1 MELLKM
7 LSANEL
13 FAQIIN
19 FLILL
24 FLLRI
29 FFWKRILKLLDSR
42 RERISSEFRKIEDT
56 KKEVEGLKSSY
67 QAELANIGETT
78 RQKIGEAVEEGKK
91 IADGIRKDAE
101 GQAQK
106 IMETARQDIKHEMAK
121 AKEEIKGQIVDLT
134 IKATENLISEKLNAA
149 GDKKLVE
156 DFINQVDKVE

>member
-1 MELLKM
+1 M

-29 FFWKRILKLLDSR
+29 FFWKRILKLLDNR
-42 RERISSEFRKIEDT
+42 KERIAAEFKKIEDT
-56 KKEVEGLKSSY
+56 QREVEGLKSSY
-67 QAELANIGETT
+67 QAELANID
-78 RQKIGEAVEEGKK
+78 QKAREKIAQAVEEGKI

-101 GQAQK
+101 IEAQK
-106 IMETARQDIKHEMAK
+106 AVDSARLEIKQEMSK

-134 IKATENLISEKLNAA
+134 IKATENLIGEKLQAED
-149 GDKKLVE
+149 DKKLVE
-156 DFINQVDKVE
+156 DFLNQVDKIE

>member
-1 MELLKM
+1 MELFKL
-7 LSANEL
+7 LSTSEI
-13 FAQIIN
+13 FAQVVN

-29 FFWKRILKLLDSR
+29 FLWKRILKLLDDR
-42 RERISSEFRKIEDT
+42 RERISSEFKKIEDT
-56 KKEVEGLKSSY
+56 KKEIEGLKSSY
-67 QAELANIGETT
+67 QSELANIGETT
-78 RQKIGEAVEEGKK
+78 RKKIGEAVEEGKK
-91 IADGIRKDAE
+91 IAEGIRKEAE

-106 IMETARQDIKHEMAK
+106 IMDSASQDIKREMAK

-156 DFINQVDKVE
+156 DFISQVDKIE

>member
-1 MELLKM
+1 M
-7 LSANEL
+7 LSANEV

-29 FFWKRILKLLDSR
+29 FLWKRILKLLDDR
-42 RERISSEFRKIEDT
+42 RERISSEFKKIEDA
-56 KKEVEGLKSSY
+56 KREVEGLKSSY
-67 QAELANIGETT
+67 QAELSNIGETT

-91 IADGIRKDAE
+91 IAEGIRKEAE

-106 IMETARQDIKHEMAK
+106 IMDSARQDIKYEMAK

-134 IKATENLISEKLNAA
+134 IKATESLIGEKLNAT

-156 DFINQVDKVE
+156 DFLSQVDKIE